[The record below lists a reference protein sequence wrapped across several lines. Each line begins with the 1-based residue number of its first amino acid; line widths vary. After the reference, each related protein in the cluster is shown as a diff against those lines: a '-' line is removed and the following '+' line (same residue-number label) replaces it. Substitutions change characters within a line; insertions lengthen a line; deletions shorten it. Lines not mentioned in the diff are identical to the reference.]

1 MLSPFKPNYKVR
13 FVTGSSFY
21 FIAFGN
27 KRGILESDEKIA
39 RCGIFIKKEQE
50 CEVRTSPPDLVG
62 YCADMRIFASR
73 KNAVFL
79 SKIYDSLQELFKV
92 TDTLFLILFKLSP
105 AL

>member
-39 RCGIFIKKEQE
+39 RCGIFVKKEQE

-62 YCADMRIFASR
+62 YCSDMRIFASR
-73 KNAVFL
+73 KNAV
-79 SKIYDSLQELFKV
+79 SSLRSMTPCRNSLK
-92 TDTLFLILFKLSP
+92 
-105 AL
+105 

>member
-39 RCGIFIKKEQE
+39 RCGIFVKKEQE

-62 YCADMRIFASR
+62 YCSDMRIFASR
-73 KNAVFL
+73 KNAV
-79 SKIYDSLQELFKV
+79 SSLRSMTPCRNSLKKQTHYF
-92 TDTLFLILFKLSP
+92 
-105 AL
+105 